1 MRHRLHWRVQVR
13 CYYRRAAFARCSLCT
28 VGSLRLIAALEA
40 LRDRDRSEVLVSQ
53 NPIVPAARPIRS
65 QSTGIVREL
74 AQAFRGNGSRS
85 QRASSA
91 ASHRPFAS
99 SHMPR
104 RHQARRHARAVSQ
117 SPRASQTLG
126 GWVYVHVPLF
136 AVLCL
141 GSRAGSHPHCLVRS
155 YVVSANSKCGVMTQD
170 AAESMKSMRSW

>member
-28 VGSLRLIAALEA
+28 VGSLIAALEA
-40 LRDRDRSEVLVSQ
+40 LRDRSEVLVSQ

-117 SPRASQTLG
+117 PPRASQILG
-126 GWVYVHVPLF
+126 GWV
-136 AVLCL
+136 
-141 GSRAGSHPHCLVRS
+141 
-155 YVVSANSKCGVMTQD
+155 
-170 AAESMKSMRSW
+170 

>member
-13 CYYRRAAFARCSLCT
+13 CYYRRAAFARWSLCT
-28 VGSLRLIAALEA
+28 VGSLIAALEA
-40 LRDRDRSEVLVSQ
+40 LRHRGEVLVSQ

-117 SPRASQTLG
+117 SPRASRSLG

-141 GSRAGSHPHCLVRS
+141 GSRAGSHPRCLVRS

>member
-1 MRHRLHWRVQVR
+1 M
-13 CYYRRAAFARCSLCT
+13 
-28 VGSLRLIAALEA
+28 GSLIAALEA
-40 LRDRDRSEVLVSQ
+40 LRHRGEVLVSQ

-117 SPRASQTLG
+117 SPRASQILG
-126 GWVYVHVPLF
+126 GWV
-136 AVLCL
+136 
-141 GSRAGSHPHCLVRS
+141 
-155 YVVSANSKCGVMTQD
+155 
-170 AAESMKSMRSW
+170 